1 MLLLVFA
8 DIPIS
13 LIGNITMHAETESI
27 PKDKGIDSTV
37 EQPKDKKVDSTAE
50 QPKDTK
56 TDSAIEL
63 SNPETVKDFDP
74 GPPYGKCSKNIP
86 AEVQEERLGT
96 FSWIKDMRPKF
107 GR

>member
-27 PKDKGIDSTV
+27 PKDKGIDST
-37 EQPKDKKVDSTAE
+37 AE

-74 GPPYGKCSKNIP
+74 GPPYGK
-86 AEVQEERLGT
+86 
-96 FSWIKDMRPKF
+96 M
-107 GR
+107 